1 MKRAKSEGVPEKALA
16 LMRMHPEGVPQNL
29 LETELQMSGEDML
42 QMTNQLLS
50 QNLIDVLSGGSG
62 KELIFKLKDLDQ
74 AMKLKGLT
82 AEDMLVYQAI
92 QSGKN
97 QGIWSR
103 DIKRRTNLAQTA
115 VTKILKTLE
124 TRNLVK
130 PVKSVNDGK
139 RKIYVLFELEPA
151 ADITGGLWFQGQ
163 DMDVEFIQ
171 TLQQQCKRFI
181 SERGTATVE
190 QLQQF
195 IKNSRIFNVPVAA
208 DQLSLILT
216 TLCYDGVLEPAAGD
230 EEETWRI
237 AGHKVPDDTAFTSF
251 PCGICPVIDDC
262 TPGGVISPEKCVY
275 FDQYLQF

>member
-1 MKRAKSEGVPEKALA
+1 MKRVKVEGVTEKALA
-16 LMRMHPEGVPQNL
+16 FLRTQPEGVPQHQ
-29 LETELQMSGEDML
+29 LETELQLSGEEIL
-42 QMTNQLLS
+42 QISNQLLS
-50 QNLIDVLSGGSG
+50 QNLIDVLSGGKG
-62 KELIFKLKDLDQ
+62 KDLVLKLKDVDQ

-92 QSGKN
+92 QGGKN

-115 VTKILKTLE
+115 VTKILKNLE

-139 RKIYVLFELEPA
+139 RKIYVLFDLEPA

-181 SERGTATVE
+181 SERGTATVQE
-190 QLQQF
+190 IQQF
-195 IKNSRIFNVPVAA
+195 IQNSRIFNVPVAA

-216 TLCYDGVLEPAAGD
+216 TLCYDGVLEPALGY
-230 EEETWRI
+230 EEETWKI
-237 AGHKVPDDTAFTSF
+237 AGHKIPEDTAFTSF

-275 FDQYLQF
+275 FDKYLQF